1 MTDLLDTA
9 IANVRQ
15 ANDDLVAAMHAERAN
30 GTSANKIV
38 ERLEGLPGYS
48 RVLVLR
54 LLESED
60 IRTRA
65 LAALADAEWDE
76 EDVKVWRDRQRRVR
90 VTLPGNAYPNR
101 IARMNGV
108 SALTHTLLGA
118 GLRLASDEQG
128 DAPALLADGKPC
140 YVIPA

>member
-1 MTDLLDTA
+1 MTDQLDTA
-9 IANVRQ
+9 IANLRQ
-15 ANDDLVAAMHAERAN
+15 ANEDLVAAMHAEKAK

-38 ERLEGLPGYS
+38 ARVEGLPGYS

-65 LAALADAEWDE
+65 LAALADAEWAE
-76 EDVKVWRDRQRRVR
+76 EDVRVWRDRQRRVR
-90 VTLPGNAYPNR
+90 VTLPGNAYGSR
-101 IARMNGV
+101 IARMNGA
-108 SALTHTLLGA
+108 SSLAHTLLGV

-128 DAPALLADGKPC
+128 DAHTLLADGEPC